1 MGIGTATCRAWSKRV
16 SVTRPP
22 QSPCDAQACHYHATL
37 STMGSIRA
45 QHTTVEHIE
54 RVHVAFP
61 PGPEP
66 RVHVRFRVS
75 HDRQEPRKG
84 TKRGA

>member
-1 MGIGTATCRAWSKRV
+1 
-16 SVTRPP
+16 
-22 QSPCDAQACHYHATL
+22 
-37 STMGSIRA
+37 MGSIRA

-75 HDRQEPRKG
+75 HDRQEPRRG